1 MITDTPA
8 SQLFLRLLGA
18 KRTINQYKPA
28 VPQSLK
34 LIFPIHARVRLP
46 HDMGDAGTEIVLA
59 CMSGAMG
66 TYDQSSEGA
75 VGRASEVIQIADVRE
90 NCVGDGD

>member
-1 MITDTPA
+1 
-8 SQLFLRLLGA
+8 
-18 KRTINQYKPA
+18 
-28 VPQSLK
+28 
-34 LIFPIHARVRLP
+34 
-46 HDMGDAGTEIVLA
+46 MGDAGMEIVLA

-75 VGRASEVIQIADVRE
+75 VGRAREVIQIADIQK